1 MNIETLKRRKKELK
15 MTFEELSALSDV
27 SISAL
32 KDIFRGDTPHPR
44 IDTIQ
49 AIERALGI
57 SEQSYEEQAKMTVSP
72 SEAEILAL
80 WRELSDDGQA
90 TTKAM
95 MILLAQQKK

>member
-1 MNIETLKRRKKELK
+1 MDIYMLNKRRKDLN
-15 MTFEELSALSDV
+15 LSIDDLAKKSNLPKSTV
-27 SISAL
+27 EKVL
-32 KDIFRGDTPHPR
+32 FGVVKHPR